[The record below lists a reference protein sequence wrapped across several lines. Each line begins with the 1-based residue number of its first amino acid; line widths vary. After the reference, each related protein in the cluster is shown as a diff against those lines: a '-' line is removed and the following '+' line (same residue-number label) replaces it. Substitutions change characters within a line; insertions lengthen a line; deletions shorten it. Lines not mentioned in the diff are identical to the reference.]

1 MPTSEQLLSELK
13 MLHPRRIDL
22 ALDRVQALL
31 ARLGDP
37 QLTLP
42 PAIHIAGTNGKGST
56 AAYLKAM
63 LQQAGRR
70 VHVYT
75 SPHLVRFHERIELA
89 GADGI
94 ARPIGETALVDYL
107 ERVRRSHGGL
117 RATFFEVTTAAAL
130 LAFAEHPAD
139 AVILE
144 VGLGGRLDATNVIA
158 NTALSII
165 TPISLDHTSWLGDT
179 LAAIAREKAGIL
191 KPGVRAVISQQSEEA
206 IGAIREEATLLRAPL
221 IVWGHDYE
229 AYEQRGRLVFQSSER
244 LLDLALPGL
253 LGRHQIVNAG
263 TAVAAALQ
271 LETFGLADAA
281 AIESGLVRVK
291 WPARMQHLSNGPLAK
306 LLRPGVE
313 LWLDGGHNPAGGAA
327 IASTL
332 AELEERAPK
341 PVALVLGMLTTKDAT
356 GFLAPFRGLVR
367 RIATVPIK
375 GAELGRD
382 AADLAAIALSL
393 GFAAAP
399 AGDVKEA
406 IVSLQQAVGAPLR
419 ILICGSLYLAGDVLA
434 VQEGS
439 PAT

>member
-13 MLHPRRIDL
+13 TLHPRRMDL
-22 ALDRVQALL
+22 ALDRIQALL

-37 QLTLP
+37 QLRLP

-63 LQQAGRR
+63 LQHAGRR

-75 SPHLVRFHERIELA
+75 SPHLVRFHERIEIA

-94 ARPIGETALVDYL
+94 ARPIGEAELVGYL
-107 ERVRRSHGGL
+107 ERARDGGGP
-117 RATFFEVTTAAAL
+117 ATFFEVTTAAAL

-139 AVILE
+139 ALILE
-144 VGLGGRLDATNVIA
+144 VGLGGRLDATNVGA
-158 NTALSII
+158 NTALSVI

-191 KPGVRAVISQQSEEA
+191 KPGVCAVISQQNAEA
-206 IGAIREEATLLRAPL
+206 LAAVRDVAAAARAPL
-221 IVWGHDYE
+221 IVWGDDYD

-244 LLDLALPGL
+244 LLDLPLPALV
-253 LGRHQIVNAG
+253 GRHQIVNAG

-271 LETFGLADAA
+271 LEKLGLGDAG
-281 AIESGLVRVK
+281 AIERGLVRVK
-291 WPARMQHLSNGPLAK
+291 WPARMQHLSNGPLTK

-313 LWLDGGHNPAGGAA
+313 LWLDGGHNPAGAAA
-327 IASTL
+327 IAQTL

-341 PVALVLGMLTTKDAT
+341 PVALVFGMLTSKDAS

-367 RIATVPIK
+367 RIATVAIA
-375 GAELGRD
+375 GAELGYD
-382 AADLAAIALSL
+382 AQNLAALANAQ
-393 GFAAAP
+393 GFTAAP

-406 IVSLQQAVGAPLR
+406 IASLQAAAGTPLR

-434 VQEGS
+434 LQEGS
-439 PAT
+439 PP